1 MGPGKRQP
9 DIRNHSTTP
18 MKSQKKNNRSR
29 RSIGPTN
36 GNRNDRRGIGDTSGQ
51 RVIPAPALQFTP
63 NRFKLRKILVPVDF
77 SPNCQESILY
87 ARHFAEQFGAEI
99 CLLHVVEPVVVTSD
113 FGYLP
118 VLPNDLEEQRLEG
131 AGKELRALA
140 KSLGAGVPV
149 ESMVRLGRAWKEI
162 TDAARTIPADL
173 LIVSTHG
180 YTGIQHAL
188 LGSVA
193 EKIVRHAPCPV
204 LVVRLGEHEF
214 V

>member
-1 MGPGKRQP
+1 
-9 DIRNHSTTP
+9 
-18 MKSQKKNNRSR
+18 MKTKKKSNPSR
-29 RSIGPTN
+29 RVSDATSGTSTA
-36 GNRNDRRGIGDTSGQ
+36 RLVVTDTSGRQ
-51 RVIPAPALQFTP
+51 VASAPALQLTP
-63 NRFKLRKILVPVDF
+63 KRFHLRRILVPVDF

-99 CLLHVVEPVVVTSD
+99 CLLHVVEPVVVTND

-140 KSLGAGVPV
+140 KALGAGVPV

-162 TDAARTIPADL
+162 TDVARTIPADL

-193 EKIVRHAPCPV
+193 EKVVRHAPCPV

>member
-1 MGPGKRQP
+1 
-9 DIRNHSTTP
+9 
-18 MKSQKKNNRSR
+18 MKTKKKSNASR
-29 RSIGPTN
+29 RISDATN
-36 GNRNDRRGIGDTSGQ
+36 GTSTARLVVTDTSGRQ
-51 RVIPAPALQFTP
+51 VASAPALQLTP
-63 NRFKLRKILVPVDF
+63 NRFHLRRILVPVDF

-99 CLLHVVEPVVVTSD
+99 CLLHVVEPVVVTND

-140 KSLGAGVPV
+140 KALGAGVPV
-149 ESMVRLGRAWKEI
+149 ESMVRLGQAWKEI
-162 TDAARTIPADL
+162 TDVARTIPADL

-193 EKIVRHAPCPV
+193 EKVVRHAPCPV

>member
-1 MGPGKRQP
+1 MKTKNKANGSQRSSSTSSNSTTSRLMVIDKTGKRVA
-9 DIRNHSTTP
+9 S
-18 MKSQKKNNRSR
+18 
-29 RSIGPTN
+29 
-36 GNRNDRRGIGDTSGQ
+36 
-51 RVIPAPALQFTP
+51 APALQLTP
-63 NRFKLRKILVPVDF
+63 NRFHLRKILVPVDF
-77 SPNCQESILY
+77 SPNCQEAILY

-99 CLLHVVEPVVVTSD
+99 CLLHVVEPVVVTNE

-118 VLPNDLEEQRLEG
+118 VLPNDLEEQRLDG

-140 KSLGAGVPV
+140 NSLGAGATV
-149 ESMVRLGRAWKEI
+149 ESKVRLGRAWKEI

>member
-1 MGPGKRQP
+1 MKTKKKATGSRRISSATNGK
-9 DIRNHSTTP
+9 STT
-18 MKSQKKNNRSR
+18 RLVV
-29 RSIGPTN
+29 T
-36 GNRNDRRGIGDTSGQ
+36 DTSGRQ
-51 RVIPAPALQFTP
+51 VASAPALQLTP
-63 NRFKLRKILVPVDF
+63 NRFHLRRILVPVDF

-99 CLLHVVEPVVVTSD
+99 CLLHVVEPVVVTND

-162 TDAARTIPADL
+162 TDVARTIPADL

>member
-1 MGPGKRQP
+1 MKTKNKGNGSQRSSSTSSNSTTSRLMVIDKTGKRVA
-9 DIRNHSTTP
+9 S
-18 MKSQKKNNRSR
+18 
-29 RSIGPTN
+29 
-36 GNRNDRRGIGDTSGQ
+36 
-51 RVIPAPALQFTP
+51 APALQLTP
-63 NRFKLRKILVPVDF
+63 NRFHLRKILVPVDF
-77 SPNCQESILY
+77 SPNCQEAILY

-99 CLLHVVEPVVVTSD
+99 CLLHVVEPVVVTNE

-118 VLPNDLEEQRLEG
+118 VLPNDLEEQRLDG

-140 KSLGAGVPV
+140 NSIGAGATV
-149 ESMVRLGRAWKEI
+149 ESKVRLGRAWKEI

>member
-1 MGPGKRQP
+1 MTAQSQPHYRSNNPTRMKTRKKSNGSRTNPSSTSAASTARLVVTDKSGKRVA
-9 DIRNHSTTP
+9 S
-18 MKSQKKNNRSR
+18 
-29 RSIGPTN
+29 
-36 GNRNDRRGIGDTSGQ
+36 
-51 RVIPAPALQFTP
+51 APALQLTP
-63 NRFKLRKILVPVDF
+63 NRFHLRKILVPVDF
-77 SPNCQESILY
+77 SPNCQEAILY

-99 CLLHVVEPVVVTSD
+99 CLLHVVEPVVVAND

-118 VLPNDLEEQRLEG
+118 VLPADLEEQRLEG

-140 KSLGAGVPV
+140 NSLGAGVPV
-149 ESMVRLGRAWKEI
+149 ESKVRLGRAWKEI
-162 TDAARTIPADL
+162 TDSARTLPADL

-180 YTGIQHAL
+180 YTGIKHAL

>member
-1 MGPGKRQP
+1 MKTKKGNESQRSSGTSNSSTTARLMVTDQTGKRVA
-9 DIRNHSTTP
+9 S
-18 MKSQKKNNRSR
+18 
-29 RSIGPTN
+29 
-36 GNRNDRRGIGDTSGQ
+36 
-51 RVIPAPALQFTP
+51 APALQLTP
-63 NRFKLRKILVPVDF
+63 NRFNLRKILVPVDF

-99 CLLHVVEPVVVTSD
+99 CLLHVVEPVVVTNE

-149 ESMVRLGRAWKEI
+149 ESKVLLGRAWKEI

>member
-1 MGPGKRQP
+1 
-9 DIRNHSTTP
+9 
-18 MKSQKKNNRSR
+18 MKTKKKSNGSR
-29 RSIGPTN
+29 RISRATN
-36 GNRNDRRGIGDTSGQ
+36 GKSTARLVVTDTSGRQ
-51 RVIPAPALQFTP
+51 VASAPALQLTP
-63 NRFKLRKILVPVDF
+63 NRFHPRRILVPVDF
-77 SPNCQESILY
+77 SPNRQESILH

-99 CLLHVVEPVVVTSD
+99 CLLHVVEPVVVTND

-140 KSLGAGVPV
+140 NSLGAGVPV
-149 ESMVRLGRAWKEI
+149 KSMVRLGRAWKEI

-193 EKIVRHAPCPV
+193 EKTVRLPPCPV
-204 LVVRLGEHEF
+204 LVVRQGEHEF

>member
-1 MGPGKRQP
+1 MKTKKKSNASRRISNATNGT
-9 DIRNHSTTP
+9 STT
-18 MKSQKKNNRSR
+18 RLVV
-29 RSIGPTN
+29 T
-36 GNRNDRRGIGDTSGQ
+36 DTSGRQ
-51 RVIPAPALQFTP
+51 VASAPALQLTP
-63 NRFKLRKILVPVDF
+63 NRFHLRRILVPVDF

-99 CLLHVVEPVVVTSD
+99 CLLHVVEPVVVTND

-162 TDAARTIPADL
+162 TDTARAIPADL

-193 EKIVRHAPCPV
+193 EKVVRHAPCPV

-214 V
+214 A